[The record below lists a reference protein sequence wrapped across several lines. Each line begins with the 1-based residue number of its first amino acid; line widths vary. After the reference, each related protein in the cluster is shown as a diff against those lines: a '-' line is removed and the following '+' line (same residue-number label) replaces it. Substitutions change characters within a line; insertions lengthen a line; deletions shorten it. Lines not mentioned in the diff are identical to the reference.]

1 MTDTVKSAVAA
12 HYDGE
17 ADEYTNKYDKAYL
30 DRTGTYPANYT
41 RLGILNTRLSALN
54 AKRVFEIGMGEGTP
68 LLTWSKMGIE
78 VSGCDLSPAMV
89 ASTTAR
95 LQREGV
101 KGAVLFVGDA
111 EDAVTL
117 APALQAGKYDAVVA
131 SGVLPHIQNEPA
143 FFNNLKMLLRPGGRM
158 FVEFRNK
165 FFSLFTMNRFTREFI
180 LEDLLAGVSAT
191 TKQLVAEELDRR
203 LATNLP
209 EMRSHADPNR
219 PNYDQILAKYHNP
232 FELEDAIAKHGFQT
246 HGIHWYHYHAA
257 PPMLASKIGESNFN
271 KDSVKLEN
279 EGTWRGMF
287 LCSAGVI
294 EAELGE

>member
-1 MTDTVKSAVAA
+1 MTDKIKSAVAA

-17 ADEYTNKYDKAYL
+17 AAEYTNKYDKAYL
-30 DRTGTYPANYT
+30 DESGTYPANYT

-54 AKRVFEIGMGEGTP
+54 ANRVFEIGMGEGTP

-78 VSGCDLSPAMV
+78 VSGCDLSPVMV
-89 ASTTAR
+89 AATTAR

-101 KGAVLFVGDA
+101 KGPVLFVADA

-117 APALQAGKYDAVVA
+117 APALHAGKYDAVVA

-143 FFNNLKMLLRPGGRM
+143 FFNNLKMLLRPGGRI

-165 FFSLFTMNRFTREFI
+165 FFSLFTMNRFTKEFI
-180 LEDLLAGVSAT
+180 LDDLLASVSAE
-191 TKQLVAEELDRR
+191 TKNLVAEELDRR
-203 LATNLP
+203 LATALP
-209 EMRSHADPNR
+209 AMRSHSDPAR

-232 FELEDAIAKHGFQT
+232 FELEDEITKYGFQT
-246 HGIHWYHYHAA
+246 VSIHWYHYHAA
-257 PPMLASKIGESNFN
+257 PPMLAEKLGATFK
-271 KDSVKLEN
+271 KDSVRLEN

-294 EAELGE
+294 EAELEE

>member
-1 MTDTVKSAVAA
+1 MTDAIKSAVTA

-17 ADEYTNKYDKAYL
+17 AEDYTNKYDKAYL
-30 DRTGTYPANYT
+30 DSSGTYPANYT
-41 RLGILNTRLSALN
+41 RLGILNTRLSALD

-68 LLTWSKMGIE
+68 LLIWSKMGID

-101 KGAVLFVGDA
+101 KGAVLFVADA

-117 APALQAGKYDAVVA
+117 APALHAGKYDAVVA
-131 SGVLPHIQNEPA
+131 SGVLPHIQNETA

-165 FFSLFTMNRFTREFI
+165 FFSLFTMNRFTKEFI
-180 LEDLLAGVSAT
+180 LDDLLVDVSAE
-191 TKQLVAEELDRR
+191 TKDLVSEELDRR
-203 LATNLP
+203 LATTLP
-209 EMRSHADPNR
+209 AMRSHNDPNR
-219 PNYDQILAKYHNP
+219 PSYGQILAKYHNP
-232 FELEDAIAKHGFQT
+232 FELKDAIGKHGFQT
-246 HGIHWYHYHAA
+246 IGIHWYHYHAA
-257 PPMLASKIGESNFN
+257 PPMLADKLGQTFK
-271 KDSVKLEN
+271 KDSVRLEN

-294 EAELGE
+294 EAELEV